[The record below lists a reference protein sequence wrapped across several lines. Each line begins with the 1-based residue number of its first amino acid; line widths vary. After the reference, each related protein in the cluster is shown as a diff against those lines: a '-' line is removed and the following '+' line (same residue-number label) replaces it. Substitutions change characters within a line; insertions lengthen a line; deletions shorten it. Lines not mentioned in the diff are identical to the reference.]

1 MSTKFVVEGAKI
13 GCCYAQEEAKKNK
26 KELWDTRTLR
36 IYHCNAEKVHGM
48 EVAHNHDCTA
58 IENIPKFGK
67 CTSPYYY
74 DAVKLLSS
82 LYPDNK
88 DYLRGYESI
97 KRIREEARE
106 LSKEYPPCVLA
117 LLDTWFDYSDVEVSE
132 KYQMFIKYTK
142 NFKYDMVKKLENIYK
157 WSKSTIYAK
166 RKESEKYITAN
177 PSDASPARKESE
189 NQRGEDIVTVDK
201 LWKAEPA
208 LKKIYN
214 QGKDKIKR
222 WENYLDEVQIYEGD
236 YAESLNKL
244 ASEMESYSQ
253 EWISLIESV
262 GISTANEKV
271 KSFTDYCSQI
281 ITMAEKL
288 GQDMENWQDVSYA
301 LLTSSYLICKCGGKI
316 EFLSNG
322 QEHILYCNKLLI
334 EFIKLLKNG
343 ANYLQ
348 QVLDNNS
355 VYMGAESKEENDLSV
370 GSAKTSL
377 LSIVNSF
384 NENKEF
390 VLDENTKAFQIRF
403 ITRGCNK
410 EEEAKANA
418 LLGIA
423 FFTPISKGTNGVAGW
438 IVSAG
443 ILTYDTAVIS
453 SQDKE
458 EQKQNEMNDGKTI
471 ARDVISF
478 FNDPVSS
485 MLKYRNVKY
494 IIGDKPAIISHAIG
508 KCVEVLGILSNLAQL
523 VYTSEE
529 DWIEEIEITV
539 FTDYFAHI
547 ISQKYNQDTTP
558 QSEFNGLSMVR
569 AKSRK
574 DYVCDVM
581 GNVKWDELEGVTAG
595 VDNGGNKQQIHVE
608 SPDGVKSVLQKQI
621 TGESG
626 E

>member
-1 MSTKFVVEGAKI
+1 VSTKFVVEGAKI

-26 KELWDTRTLR
+26 KELWDTRILR

-48 EVAHNHDCTA
+48 EVAHNHDCAA

-74 DAVKLLSS
+74 DAVKLLSA

-142 NFKYDMVKKLENIYK
+142 NFKYDMAKKLENIYK
-157 WSKSTIYAK
+157 WSKSTIYSK
-166 RKESEKYITAN
+166 RKESEKYITAD
-177 PSDASPARKESE
+177 PSDASPARKVSE
-189 NQRGEDIVTVDK
+189 NQRREDIVTVDK
-201 LWKAEPA
+201 LWKAEHA

-222 WENYLDEVQIYEGD
+222 WENYLDEVQIYEGN

-322 QEHILYCNKLLI
+322 QENILYCNNLLT

-370 GSAKTSL
+370 KSARTSL
-377 LSIVNSF
+377 LNVVNSF
-384 NENKEF
+384 NENKDF
-390 VLDENTKAFQIRF
+390 LLDENTKSIQIRF
-403 ITRGCNK
+403 ITRGCNEEK
-410 EEEAKANA
+410 EVKANA
-418 LLGIA
+418 LIGIM
-423 FFTPISKGTNGVAGW
+423 FFTPASLYASTGGGFLL
-438 IVSAG
+438 SFG
-443 ILTYDTAVIS
+443 ILTFDMASIG
-453 SQDKE
+453 SQDPKD
-458 EQKQNEMNDGKTI
+458 QKKNE
-471 ARDVISF
+471 
-478 FNDPVSS
+478 
-485 MLKYRNVKY
+485 
-494 IIGDKPAIISHAIG
+494 IGDGTTTLLDLGSYFTGIGGILLEPKTVTHMLGEKPVNMTKMTGKGITILSCIISLT
-508 KCVEVLGILSNLAQL
+508 KLF
-523 VYTSEE
+523 YTSEE

-558 QSEFNGLSMVR
+558 QSEFNGISMVR

-574 DYVCDVM
+574 DYVCDTM
-581 GNVKWDELEGVTAG
+581 GNVKWDEMEGVTAG
-595 VDNGGNKQQIHVE
+595 VDNGGNKQQMQVQ
-608 SPDGVKSVLQKQI
+608 SPEEMQNTLKNQTMGGS
-621 TGESG
+621 
-626 E
+626 